1 MEPSE
6 IMKKLFFI
14 RRKRLNANHFVHRSE
29 DSVLIGSD
37 GKMNSNVVAPAAD
50 SGFGQ
55 KCRWSGTNGQ
65 RAYFSAVRPD
75 PLFNDPASHSRK
87 GGAIIN

>member
-37 GKMNSNVVAPAAD
+37 GKMNSNVVAPAA
-50 SGFGQ
+50 
-55 KCRWSGTNGQ
+55 RQ
-65 RAYFSAVRPD
+65 RVWAKMSLERD
-75 PLFNDPASHSRK
+75 
-87 GGAIIN
+87 